1 VGAAEVT
8 VLPVAALRALAQ
20 EARFDLCGFARAE
33 PIPPEHLVGWL
44 EAGYAADMDWMG
56 ARAAE
61 RLDVA
66 RLLPGARTVVSFAC
80 NYRVEHAE
88 TAGSPIAQYA
98 RGRDYHAT
106 LRDRVRAFRRGL
118 RARFPGVETYA
129 GVDATPLMEKVW
141 AVRAGLGHVGK
152 NGCLITREYGSWV
165 VLATMVLD
173 AEVDAYA
180 DGVAPDRCG
189 PCRLC
194 ITHCPTEAI
203 QPGRRVDARACL
215 SYQTIENEQQV
226 PLPLRAALGTT
237 VFGCDICQQVCP
249 LNRAPVPT
257 VDARFLPRP
266 VAGLTVRELAGM
278 DRATYDALV
287 PGTALARAGFDSLR
301 RNAAYALGAAR
312 DAGAREVLAR
322 LLRDE
327 EPVRV
332 REAARW
338 ALGQLEEAPRG

>member
-1 VGAAEVT
+1 VT
-8 VLPVAALRALAQ
+8 PLPAAALRQLAQ

-33 PIPPEHLVGWL
+33 PIPAEHLGRWL

-80 NYRVEHAE
+80 NYLVDDAAA
-88 TAGSPIAQYA
+88 AGSPIARYA

-106 LRDRVRAFRRGL
+106 LRDRIRAFRRGL
-118 RARFPGVETYA
+118 RARYPGVETYA

-180 DGVAPDRCG
+180 DGMAADRCG

-194 ITHCPTEAI
+194 LTHCPTEAI
-203 QPGRRVDARACL
+203 LPGRMVDARACL
-215 SYQTIENEQQV
+215 SYQTIENESEV
-226 PLPLRAALGTT
+226 PEPLRAALGGT

-249 LNRAPVPT
+249 LNRAPMPT
-257 VDARFLPRP
+257 PDARFLPRP
-266 VAGLTVRELAGM
+266 VAGLTARELAGM

-287 PGTALARAGFDSLR
+287 PGTALARAGYDGLR
-301 RNAAYALGAAR
+301 RNAAYTLGAAR
-312 DAGAREVLAR
+312 DAGARKVLAR
-322 LLRDE
+322 LLGE
-327 EPVRV
+327 HEPERV
-332 REAARW
+332 RAAARW
-338 ALGQLEEAPRG
+338 ALEQLDGVAHG